1 MRCTSEAKA
10 TAEGTAEAKRSG
22 SFSVSGSARAALEL
36 ALLVACATFV
46 N

>member
-10 TAEGTAEAKRSG
+10 TAEAKRSG
-22 SFSVSGSARAALEL
+22 SLSVSGSARAASEL